1 MYLMLLIFLPA
12 ILIPASASSRPVFLM
27 MHSAYKLNK
36 QGDNIQPWYTPFS
49 IWNQSVVCCSM
60 RLSEGSNKP
69 CALQDPE
76 TPQRLRQK
84 LHSTSQSQTCIKKSR
99 THCLVVCYPSA
110 TTFWILVKPLHL
122 RSILSK
128 LTTWIE
134 NCNACS
140 WHESTERAQ
149 FFSRTMPNRIT
160 HNQHFESWTN
170 LGYEILPP
178 LPHSPD
184 LSLTNYHLFS
194 RLNQIF
200 LQGKCFYIQQEAEDT
215 FQEFFESQSM
225 DFSAAEINQ
234 RFLFGKTRLIVMV
247 PNFD

>member
-1 MYLMLLIFLPA
+1 MYLRLLIFLPA

-84 LHSTSQSQTCIKKSR
+84 LHSTSQSQTCIKKSH

-128 LTTWIE
+128 LTTRIE

-184 LSLTNYHLFS
+184 LTNQLPPLQSSQPNFFARKMLLHPAGGRRYFS
-194 RLNQIF
+194 RVLWIPKH
-200 LQGKCFYIQQEAEDT
+200 G
-215 FQEFFESQSM
+215 FFCCRNKPTISFWQ
-225 DFSAAEINQ
+225 N
-234 RFLFGKTRLIVMV
+234 
-247 PNFD
+247 